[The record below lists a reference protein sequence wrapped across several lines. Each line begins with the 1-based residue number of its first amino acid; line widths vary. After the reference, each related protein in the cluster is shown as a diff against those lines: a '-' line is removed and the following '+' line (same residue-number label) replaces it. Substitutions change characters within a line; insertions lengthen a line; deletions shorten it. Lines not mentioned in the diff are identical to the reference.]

1 MRRCFSSASFAD
13 FVRQRFLRQ
22 NTLFN
27 SPMGNIMKK
36 IYVLLIAI
44 SITACSIDPY
54 TGEKKTSNTGKGA
67 GIGAVTG
74 ALIGA
79 ATASKK
85 DRKKGALTGA
95 AAGGAIGAGAGYY
108 MDRQEA
114 KLRAQ
119 LEGSGVR
126 VQREGDNIKLIMP
139 GNITFDTG
147 RYDIRSEFYS
157 VLDSITQVL
166 NEFKKTAIKI
176 GGHTDSTGGAQ
187 LNQTLS
193 EQRADA
199 VRSYLAQQGIATG
212 RIQAAGYG
220 PRYPIASNTDASG
233 RQQNRRV
240 ELELL
245 PL

>member
-1 MRRCFSSASFAD
+1 
-13 FVRQRFLRQ
+13 
-22 NTLFN
+22 
-27 SPMGNIMKK
+27 MKK
-36 IYVLLIAI
+36 ICLLLVAVFVV
-44 SITACSIDPY
+44 ACTIDPY
-54 TGEKKTSNTGKGA
+54 SGEKKASKTAKGA

-74 ALIGA
+74 ALIGV

-147 RYDIRSEFYS
+147 RYDIRSDFYP
-157 VLDSITQVL
+157 VLDSISLVL
-166 NEFKKTAIKI
+166 EEFKKTAIKI

-199 VRSYLAQQGIATG
+199 VRSYLAQQGVATG
-212 RIQAAGYG
+212 RIQTSGYG
-220 PRYPIASNTDASG
+220 PRYPIASNGTADG

>member
-1 MRRCFSSASFAD
+1 
-13 FVRQRFLRQ
+13 
-22 NTLFN
+22 
-27 SPMGNIMKK
+27 MGKAMKK
-36 IYVLLIAI
+36 VPLLLVAVLV
-44 SITACSIDPY
+44 TACSIDPY
-54 TGEKKTSNTGKGA
+54 TGEKKTSNTAKGA

-74 ALIGA
+74 ALIGV

-95 AAGGAIGAGAGYY
+95 VAGGAIGAGAGYY

-147 RYDIRSEFYS
+147 RYDIRSDFYS

-193 EQRADA
+193 EQRADS
-199 VRSYLAQQGIATG
+199 VGSYLAQQGIKTG
-212 RIQAAGYG
+212 RIQTSGYG
-220 PRYPIASNTDASG
+220 PRYPIASNADSSG
-233 RQQNRRV
+233 RQANRRV
-240 ELELL
+240 EMELL

>member
-1 MRRCFSSASFAD
+1 
-13 FVRQRFLRQ
+13 
-22 NTLFN
+22 
-27 SPMGNIMKK
+27 MGKAMKK
-36 IYVLLIAI
+36 VPLLLVAVLV
-44 SITACSIDPY
+44 TACSIDPY
-54 TGEKKTSNTGKGA
+54 TGEKKTSNTAKGA

-74 ALIGA
+74 ALIGV

-95 AAGGAIGAGAGYY
+95 VAGGAIGAGAGYY

-147 RYDIRSEFYS
+147 RYDIRSDFYS

-193 EQRADA
+193 EQRADS
-199 VRSYLAQQGIATG
+199 VSSYLAQQGIKTG
-212 RIQAAGYG
+212 RIQTSGYG
-220 PRYPIASNTDASG
+220 PRYPIASNADSSG
-233 RQQNRRV
+233 RQANRRV
-240 ELELL
+240 EMELL